1 MPIAG
6 RPTDLTYE
14 AKIERVLNVIN
25 KLHSESD
32 RHFIRTFIFDLGYQY
47 IVKSKELD
55 KFVRPEIEAL
65 DRRAIT
71 NILRDLGYDGF

>member
-32 RHFIRTFIFDLGYQY
+32 RHFIRTFIFDLGY
-47 IVKSKELD
+47 
-55 KFVRPEIEAL
+55 R
-65 DRRAIT
+65 
-71 NILRDLGYDGF
+71 

>member
-6 RPTDLTYE
+6 RP
-14 AKIERVLNVIN
+14 
-25 KLHSESD
+25 
-32 RHFIRTFIFDLGYQY
+32 